1 MTDSIQMHVVCV
13 IDLIRGKDSKNKD
26 GGQESPVAARK
37 LAYAEIEKACG
48 RSVSFSFTVT
58 NSSDYLKQSFCS
70 ILFHSVA
77 DS

>member
-1 MTDSIQMHVVCV
+1 MLQQATGTPSKRDAMSDSIQMHVVCV

-48 RSVSFSFTVT
+48 RSVSFPS
-58 NSSDYLKQSFCS
+58 Q
-70 ILFHSVA
+70 
-77 DS
+77 